1 MGFYKQKLIQNK
13 IEILGE
19 MQKIDVWECSEQRVM
34 PPLLGGNHRRV
45 YHVKVRRGKRINI
58 CDANDVGKYNT
69 LTLGLTIS
77 GVSENP
83 LQTPEW
89 KSIVCRNVLVPLWMM
104 TFPAMRCIK
113 MKP

>member
-1 MGFYKQKLIQNK
+1 
-13 IEILGE
+13 
-19 MQKIDVWECSEQRVM
+19 M

-45 YHVKVRRGKRINI
+45 YHVKVCRGKRINV

-77 GVSENP
+77 GVSEKP

-104 TFPAMRCIK
+104 TFSVIRCIK
-113 MKP
+113 MKPRAIETESNSRQTNLHDLQILSAGAIFWSRS